1 MGTSNNAEIQWQF
14 KYVGGDKIYFFRIS
28 CRTDIFAIDAGRFV
42 IHESPQ

>member
-1 MGTSNNAEIQWQF
+1 MTIQIRENR
-14 KYVGGDKIYFFRIS
+14 VGGDKIYFFRIS